1 MANLSLSLPLP
12 LLVLLLLLVPL
23 LVLMLFLLL
32 AAEPSVSVSA
42 EEDDERL
49 LLVISATKEAIPF
62 TLNVRMDA
70 DSVAALGDALE
81 DLIIVGKIS
90 HLSSSR

>member
-12 LLVLLLLLVPL
+12 LVLLLLLVPL
-23 LVLMLFLLL
+23 LVLMLSLPL

-49 LLVISATKEAIPF
+49 LLVISATKEAIPS

-70 DSVAALGDALE
+70 DSVAALDGALE
-81 DLIIVGKIS
+81 DVTLVEKIS
-90 HLSSSR
+90 RLSSSR